1 MIINVYHLRHTE
13 GASKTFRFI
22 EEFSPLQLGTDEYTF
37 TQPAEVTLDIEN
49 LGKSLLVKGTIRLV
63 IAVNCSR
70 CLKPFTYSS
79 EITFEDEWFP
89 AEFASEAM
97 DESAFIFEK
106 DEFAIDDR
114 IIEQIVLQLPMKFL
128 CSEDCKGLCL
138 KCGADL
144 NTRTCSCISE
154 DIDPRFEILS
164 KWNKGV

>member
-13 GASKTFRFI
+13 GASKTFK
-22 EEFSPLQLGTDEYTF
+22 FSEVFTPLKLGTDEYTF
-37 TQPAEVTLDIEN
+37 TEPIDVTLDIEN
-49 LGKSLLVKGTIRLV
+49 VGKSLLVRGNITLA

-70 CLKPFTYSS
+70 CLKPFTYCSQLA
-79 EITFEDEWFP
+79 FEDEWFP
-89 AEFASEAM
+89 GEFATEAT
-97 DESAFIFEK
+97 DESAFIFNK

-114 IIEQIVLQLPMKFL
+114 IIEQIVVQLPMKFL

-144 NTRTCSCISE
+144 NMDACSCSSE
-154 DIDPRFEILS
+154 VIDPRLEILS